1 MTDTFIRRA
10 TSRQVLIFSLVGMAC
25 SWALLSAQTPAA
37 IVITVDGKPP
47 LTLTIDDLK
56 KLPVHAVE
64 AEDVREQ
71 IRYEGAAVADVLM
84 KAGLTF
90 GQNMRGDRLQDYLVV
105 ESADRYRV
113 VYALPEID
121 PQFTDDV
128 TIIAYQRNGKPLSEL
143 DGAFRFVHSGDKRH
157 ARWARKLTAI
167 TVQRAQ

>member
-1 MTDTFIRRA
+1 MTEGFIGRRK
-10 TSRQVLIFSLVGMAC
+10 SRHLLFLMLAGIAC
-25 SWALLSAQTPAA
+25 SWALSSAQTPS
-37 IVITVDGKPP
+37 IVVTVDGKPP
-47 LTLTIDDLK
+47 LTLTIEDLK
-56 KLPVHAVE
+56 KLPVHALE

-71 IRYEGAAVADVLM
+71 IRYEGAAVVDVLM

-90 GQNMRGDRLQDYLVV
+90 GQNMRGERLQDYLVV
-105 ESADRYRV
+105 ETADRYRV

-121 PQFTDDV
+121 PQFSDDV

-167 TVQRAQ
+167 KVQRAQ

>member
-1 MTDTFIRRA
+1 MTDMFIRRN
-10 TSRQVLIFSLVGMAC
+10 TSRQWLIVTLVTIAG

-37 IVITVDGKPP
+37 IVVTVDGKPP
-47 LTLTIDDLK
+47 LTLTIEDLK

-84 KAGLTF
+84 KAGLAF
-90 GQNMRGDRLQDYLVV
+90 GQNMRGERLQDYLVV
-105 ESADRYRV
+105 ESADGYRV

-121 PQFTDDV
+121 PQFTDAV

-143 DGAFRFVHSGDKRH
+143 DGAFRFVHSSDKRH

-167 TVQRAQ
+167 KVQRAQ